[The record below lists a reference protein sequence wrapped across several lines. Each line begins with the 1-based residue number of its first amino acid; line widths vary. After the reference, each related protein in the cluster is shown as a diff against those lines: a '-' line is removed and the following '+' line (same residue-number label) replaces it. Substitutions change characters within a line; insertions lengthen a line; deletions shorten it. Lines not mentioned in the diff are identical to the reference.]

1 MGLLDQAKQWMTP
14 ERALA
19 FQGIGLGLSQ
29 LGAGQPVNLSPV
41 YEALQQRKD
50 AAQMRKVMEV
60 PGLMDRF
67 TPQQQAVLASMPE
80 SLATKIIME
89 SAFAPE
95 PEPVKGIEVDGQLI
109 NPITGEVMYAG
120 QAETPDLP
128 ADVRT
133 IMWQAEQLGYTPGTP
148 EYIEYVRKQSEKQP
162 LVSLNTGPNGLDYG
176 DPGAGLVWARNP
188 DNTVKLDERGA
199 PIAIPFQGGKVW
211 QDQQAASAEA
221 AAAKDKAE
229 SGTGTK
235 ATAANVVIE
244 DIGRLKRLVENA
256 PWYNPATGFGAS
268 VLSGVGGSNAAN
280 AAQLAQTI
288 KGNIGFDRLQQ
299 MREAS
304 PTGGALGQVAVQELE
319 ALQSVLGSLSQSQSE
334 AQLMDNLER
343 LNEIYTGILDTI
355 YETGDPS
362 ALGLP
367 SRGGAGASGD
377 IPEGVDPEDWKF
389 MSDEEKALFQ

>member
-41 YEALQQRKD
+41 YDALQQRKD
-50 AAQMRKVMEV
+50 AAQMRKVMDV
-60 PGLMDRF
+60 PGVMDRF

-89 SAFAPE
+89 SAFAPD
-95 PEPVKGIEVDGQLI
+95 PEPVKGVEVGGQLV

-120 QAETPDLP
+120 RAETPDLP
-128 ADVRT
+128 AEVRA
-133 IMWQAEQLGYTPGTP
+133 IMWQAEQLGYAPGSP
-148 EYIEYVRKQSEKQP
+148 EYIEYVRQQSEKQP

-188 DNTVKLDERGA
+188 DNTVKLDDRGA

-211 QDQQAASAEA
+211 QDQQAALADER
-221 AAAKDKAE
+221 AAKGKEE
-229 SGTGTK
+229 SGAATK
-235 ATAANVVIE
+235 TTAANVVIE
-244 DIGRLKRLVENA
+244 DIGRFKALVEKA

-268 VLSGVGGSNAAN
+268 MLKFVGGSNSADAAE
-280 AAQLAQTI
+280 LAQTI
-288 KGNIGFDRLQQ
+288 KANIGFDRLQQ
-299 MREAS
+299 MRMDS

-334 AQLMDNLER
+334 DQLLENLDR
-343 LNEIYTGILDTI
+343 LNGIYSGILDKI
-355 YETGDPS
+355 YATGDPD

-367 SRGGAGASGD
+367 KRGGGAD
-377 IPEGVDPEDWKF
+377 GVPNGIDPEDWKF